1 MNGRAL
7 YESLLQ
13 ARSTNSSC
21 NHHHASCIRYRTP
34 DSYGTGN
41 RILFALRNVLQRR
54 SVCVVNHCCQRVLL
68 TLVVVK
74 NRRFCSLFAKLRKE
88 RGQPFLNGQLD
99 LWSSGLAKDAFGG
112 FTASLLLE
120 EDFEEEVDTAT
131 LSEAELKDYV
141 RQEVKPL
148 VSVMKLIM
156 KSILLDF
163 SSFPFKVVFFLLSF
177 LTRLLMDITTPCRL
191 HCRRPP
197 SRTRRSTSNHGCA
210 RFLRSLVSSWP
221 TSTSWC
227 VPVSRLHCA
236 ALRRVPVK

>member
-41 RILFALRNVLQRR
+41 RILIALRNVLQRR
-54 SVCVVNHCCQRVLL
+54 SVCVVNHCCQRLLL

-163 SSFPFKVVFFLLSF
+163 SSFPLKVVFSPFVVAKSPE
-177 LTRLLMDITTPCRL
+177 TIG
-191 HCRRPP
+191 
-197 SRTRRSTSNHGCA
+197 HGLG
-210 RFLRSLVSSWP
+210 R
-221 TSTSWC
+221 
-227 VPVSRLHCA
+227 
-236 ALRRVPVK
+236 